1 MASSLQML
9 LSATVSMWSCSLV
22 LTARSPAEDPEAAR
36 STSRASELITEE
48 RVEATHRRDSGDL
61 LIFALLL
68 TLTILTIWLFRR
80 RRFRFLHE
88 TGLAMIYG
96 LLVGAVLRYTTGSL
110 PTPPPPRLN
119 CSLAERPSTLLIN
132 ASGRVLEYTLRGEIT
147 GSSTA
152 PQENVML
159 KQITFDPEVFFNVLL
174 PPIIF
179 NAGYS
184 LKRRHF
190 FRNLGSIL
198 TFAFLGTTISCI
210 ITGLIVY
217 GFTRILVAMG
227 QQRKSSF
234 FFTDCLFFGSVVS
247 ATDPVTVLAIFNELH
262 ADVDLYAL
270 LFGESVLN
278 DAVAIVLSSSIA
290 SYSLHSFDTRAFF
303 GAVGNFVGVFGG
315 SFAIG
320 AATAMATAL
329 ISKFTRLR
337 DFPLLETAL
346 LLLLSW
352 STFLLAEACKLTGV
366 VAVLFCGIVQAHYS
380 YNNLSKESQRRTKE
394 LFELLNFMAENFIFS
409 YMGLAMFTYSDHVF
423 NPIFIAGAFLGIFI
437 GRACNI
443 YPLSFLLNLGRK
455 TRIGWNFQHMMMFAG
470 LRGAIAFALAIRDTE
485 SQVRKTM
492 LTTTLFIVFFTVW
505 IFGGGTTQMLT
516 WLNIQVGEDQDPELE
531 GRRGLET
538 VYEERPPSH
547 TKAESA
553 RLFRIWYNFDHNYM
567 KPLLTH
573 AGPPLTA
580 TLPSCCSPLARLLTS
595 PEAVQNVERLHDD
608 VSDITIPS
616 GEVAIGRAD
625 GNRPGPPGMPTT
637 LPGHDIQL
645 VATAP
650 GYVPTSES
658 QTSSVDLVP
667 VHSFAGHVQP
677 SPFNPSV

>member
-9 LSATVSMWSCSLV
+9 LSATVALWSCSPV
-22 LTARSPAEDPEAAR
+22 LTVQSPAGDPEAAK
-36 STSRASELITEE
+36 STSRASEVLTEE
-48 RVEATHRRDSGDL
+48 RIEATHRRDSGDL

-96 LLVGAVLRYTTGSL
+96 LLVGAILRYTTGSL
-110 PTPPPPRLN
+110 ATPQPPRLN

-147 GSSTA
+147 GSSTP

-217 GFTRILVAMG
+217 GFTRILVAVG

-247 ATDPVTVLAIFNELH
+247 ATDPVTVLAIFNDLH

-290 SYSLHSFDTRAFF
+290 SYSLHSFNTRAFF

-315 SFAIG
+315 SFAMG
-320 AATAMATAL
+320 AATAMVTAL
-329 ISKFTRLR
+329 VPYQATTIPILKLFLTVESTSQSSHDCGTSLYWRLLCCYSSPGAPSSSLR
-337 DFPLLETAL
+337 PASSQVWWLFCSVA
-346 LLLLSW
+346 S
-352 STFLLAEACKLTGV
+352 SKLT
-366 VAVLFCGIVQAHYS
+366 IHTTI
-380 YNNLSKESQRRTKE
+380 SQRS
-394 LFELLNFMAENFIFS
+394 LN
-409 YMGLAMFTYSDHVF
+409 
-423 NPIFIAGAFLGIFI
+423 
-437 GRACNI
+437 
-443 YPLSFLLNLGRK
+443 
-455 TRIGWNFQHMMMFAG
+455 
-470 LRGAIAFALAIRDTE
+470 
-485 SQVRKTM
+485 
-492 LTTTLFIVFFTVW
+492 
-505 IFGGGTTQMLT
+505 
-516 WLNIQVGEDQDPELE
+516 
-531 GRRGLET
+531 
-538 VYEERPPSH
+538 
-547 TKAESA
+547 
-553 RLFRIWYNFDHNYM
+553 
-567 KPLLTH
+567 
-573 AGPPLTA
+573 AGPR
-580 TLPSCCSPLARLLTS
+580 SCLSC
-595 PEAVQNVERLHDD
+595 
-608 VSDITIPS
+608 
-616 GEVAIGRAD
+616 
-625 GNRPGPPGMPTT
+625 
-637 LPGHDIQL
+637 
-645 VATAP
+645 
-650 GYVPTSES
+650 
-658 QTSSVDLVP
+658 
-667 VHSFAGHVQP
+667 
-677 SPFNPSV
+677 